1 MKNHLSLIVR
11 YWVHVIHPPKE
22 RAIYSYLKYHITWV
36 TLKVVDTHSNWW
48 QMNPFTEVFT
58 TTGPWQDISRFHEPL
73 ARYVKLRFAKCTGT
87 AGKVFP
93 PPRVSHPGMHRG
105 TCVTAI
111 TAVQHVPWCMPGS
124 LTNGFLWS
132 RWRGKRSRHSRCMR
146 NPQFNVSGQN
156 PCCISTHR
164 RNFENL
170 IKANVVYTQTNSG
183 CLFIYRVKQ
192 T

>member
-1 MKNHLSLIVR
+1 MANEPFYWSIYNNRSLTR
-11 YWVHVIHPPKE
+11 
-22 RAIYSYLKYHITWV
+22 HI
-36 TLKVVDTHSNWW
+36 KVSWASC
-48 QMNPFTEVFT
+48 QIRKIALCE
-58 TTGPWQDISRFHEPL
+58 
-73 ARYVKLRFAKCTGT
+73 CTGN
-87 AGKVFP
+87 AGKVLP

-164 RNFENL
+164 RHFENL